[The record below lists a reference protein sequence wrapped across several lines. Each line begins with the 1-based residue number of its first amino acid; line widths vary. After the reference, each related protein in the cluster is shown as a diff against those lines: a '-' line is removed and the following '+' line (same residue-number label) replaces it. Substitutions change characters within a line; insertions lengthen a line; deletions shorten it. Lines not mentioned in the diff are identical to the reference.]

1 MQFNKK
7 TNRGGIN
14 RFEKEMKIAL
24 ITIHNVTNYGAVL
37 QAYATKVAL
46 SRYGLVNTIDY
57 RTKYLSRN
65 MDKFRFE
72 PSVHGFKML
81 VHDFV
86 NLPWRL
92 KLVSRFKTFIKL
104 NMNLTD
110 VMGEKELLEGKAGGF
125 DVYVCGSDQIWNP
138 VVVSPKNKIDP
149 IFFLSFANDGAKKIS
164 FASSIGHHEFTENE
178 KQQVRDLLSS
188 FEMISVR
195 ESDGKKKIEEILP
208 EKEIFHVVDPTLLLS
223 RNEWYSHF
231 DIEKARQDYILVY
244 SVPRTALIR
253 QAIDFFYKKLGLK
266 VIAIDRMFFPISKV
280 DKHIR
285 DAGPKEFISLFA
297 NASFVITDSF
307 HGACFSVNFEK
318 PFACISAN
326 KGANRQ
332 ESLLSLLG
340 IQNRIMYSSSD
351 FENLKIEVDYSEV
364 TPKLEKIRNESL
376 QFIDTSLGK

>member
-1 MQFNKK
+1 
-7 TNRGGIN
+7 
-14 RFEKEMKIAL
+14 MKIAL

-81 VHDFV
+81 VHDLV

-149 IFFLSFANDGAKKIS
+149 IFFLSFANEGAKKIS

-178 KQQVRDLLSS
+178 KKQVRDLLSS

-195 ESDGKKKIEEILP
+195 ESDGKKKIKEILP
-208 EKEIFHVVDPTLLLS
+208 DKEIFHVVDPTLLLS

-231 DIEKARQDYILVY
+231 DIEKVRQDYILVY

-340 IQNRIMYSSSD
+340 IQNRIMYSYCD
-351 FENLKIEVDYSEV
+351 FENLEIEVDYSEV
-364 TPKLEKIRNESL
+364 TPKLEKFRKESL
-376 QFIDTSLGK
+376 LFIDRALGE